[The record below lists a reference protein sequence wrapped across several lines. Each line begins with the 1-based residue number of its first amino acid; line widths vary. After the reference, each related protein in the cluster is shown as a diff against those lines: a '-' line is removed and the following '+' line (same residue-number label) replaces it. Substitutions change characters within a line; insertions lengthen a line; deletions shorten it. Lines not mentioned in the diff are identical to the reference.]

1 MLGRR
6 IGGVVAGLVIA
17 FAIVMATELI
27 PHQLYPPPAG
37 FDQSDFTQVKAYV
50 STLPT
55 TALVIVLA
63 GWLVAT
69 VAGTSVA
76 AGIGK
81 SRVPAYV
88 VGALLLCAGVYN
100 ALAIPQPVWF
110 SAVSLVIYIVGAMI
124 GARIAVPK
132 GSNSRPISSS
142 ASG

>member
-1 MLGRR
+1 LLGRR
-6 IGGVVAGLVIA
+6 IGGVVAGLLIA

-27 PHQLYPPPAG
+27 PHKLYPPPAG
-37 FDQSDFTQVKAYV
+37 FDQSDFTQVKTYV
-50 STLPT
+50 ATLPM

-69 VAGTSVA
+69 IAGSSVA

-88 VGALLLCAGVYN
+88 VGALLLGAGVYN
-100 ALAIPQPVWF
+100 ALVIPQPVWF

-124 GARIAVPK
+124 GARIAVPRR
-132 GSNSRPISSS
+132 GNSGPLSSS
-142 ASG
+142 ASM